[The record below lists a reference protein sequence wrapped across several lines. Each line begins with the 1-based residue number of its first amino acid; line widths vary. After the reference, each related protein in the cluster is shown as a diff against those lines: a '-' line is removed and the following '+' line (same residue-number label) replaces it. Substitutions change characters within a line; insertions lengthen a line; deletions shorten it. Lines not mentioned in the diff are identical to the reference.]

1 MLINHYIFKDIK
13 EICQTYKKIVFSLVP
28 ITKNK
33 DPIEAEL
40 LFSSQLLRLTEKQK
54 QKQKS

>member
-1 MLINHYIFKDIK
+1 MSNI
-13 EICQTYKKIVFSLVP
+13 QKIVFSLVP

-33 DPIEAEL
+33 DPIEAKL
-40 LFSSQLLRLTEKQK
+40 LLSSQLLRLTEKQK